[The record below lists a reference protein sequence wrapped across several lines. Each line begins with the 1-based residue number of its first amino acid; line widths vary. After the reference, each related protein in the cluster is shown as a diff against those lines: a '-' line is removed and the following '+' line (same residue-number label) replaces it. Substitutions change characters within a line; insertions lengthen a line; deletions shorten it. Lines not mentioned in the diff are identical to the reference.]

1 VKRLSIQS
9 NVERIRKNLNN
20 EIIVAATKYVGSE
33 QIRTLYA
40 TGIDTMGENRVQDLL
55 RKQEELTDLPIR
67 WHFIGHRQTNKV
79 KSMINRIECFHSL
92 DRIKLAS
99 EIQNERNQPLD
110 CFIEVKLTDEPLK
123 TGVLPSE
130 LLDFIRSLEKYDII
144 KVIGLMGMAK
154 ADGSVDEIRANFGL
168 LRHLQQ
174 QVEAM
179 NLSYAPCHYLSM
191 GMSQDYH
198 YALEFHSTHLRLGSI
213 LFRSEEN
220 DV

>member
-9 NVERIRKNLNN
+9 NVEQIRKNLHD
-20 EIIVAATKYVGSE
+20 EIIVAATKYVGSD

-40 TGIDTMGENRVQDLL
+40 AGIDTMGENRVQDLL
-55 RKQEELTDLPIR
+55 KKQEELTDLPIH
-67 WHFIGHRQTNKV
+67 WHFIGHLQTNKV
-79 KSMINRIECFHSL
+79 KSMINRIECLHSL
-92 DRIKLAS
+92 DRIKLAI
-99 EIQNERNQPLD
+99 EIQKERNKPLD
-110 CFIEVKLTDEPLK
+110 CFIEIKLTDEPLK
-123 TGVLPSE
+123 TGVLPSN

-168 LRHLQQ
+168 LRHLQR
-174 QVEAM
+174 QVESL

-191 GMSQDYH
+191 GMSQDYP